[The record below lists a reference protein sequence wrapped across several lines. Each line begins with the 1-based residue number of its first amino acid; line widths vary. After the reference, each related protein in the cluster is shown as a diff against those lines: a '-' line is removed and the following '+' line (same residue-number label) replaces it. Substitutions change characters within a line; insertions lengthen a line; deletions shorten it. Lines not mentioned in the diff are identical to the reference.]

1 MMDTAKIK
9 KAVLMILEAIGE
21 DPKREGLKETPERV
35 ARMYEDFFSGLHKN
49 PKDDLK
55 TTYSQEHDE
64 IILLKDISFYS
75 ICEHHLLPFLGKAH
89 VAYIPE
95 KNRVVGLSKLARVVE
110 TVSKKPQMQERLT
123 SEIANTIMESLKPK
137 GVIVVIHA
145 EHLCMTMRGIKKPG
159 SHMVTS
165 AVKGIFRKN
174 STTRA
179 EAFALING

>member
-1 MMDTAKIK
+1 MDTAKIK